1 MSGQRIT
8 VKDIDALVRQGELS
22 GKDVLV
28 ALNTIRD
35 KEYWQRWGLRILL
48 GLAVAHLL
56 FSLSL
61 FIAANWNA
69 ISSFQKLGGLTI
81 AITALAAI
89 AYKRGLDDLW
99 AHIAIIAAQSLV
111 GLWLVVFSQIYQTGA
126 DNYQLYLSWAL
137 LILPWTLMARA
148 QASWV
153 LFLTILTIG
162 FWLYSYQH
170 LAINGLAPI
179 SLTTGLITLLLTG
192 ILSIGEGLRERQHH
206 WLDAHWGRLLLLA
219 AIIIHAE
226 YATIYLLVLDN
237 LGGMTRIALPAMA
250 LTYLT
255 ALYWLGRRGLP
266 FFGLILL
273 SWAIFVGAHGIW
285 LIAKLETDWIVFS
298 FSALFVIALTAIV
311 ARAFNQVQQRRRP
324 S

>member
-1 MSGQRIT
+1 MSDQRIT
-8 VKDIDALVRQGELS
+8 VKDIDALVRQGALS
-22 GKDVLV
+22 GKDIII
-28 ALNTIRD
+28 ALKAIRD
-35 KEYWQRWGLRILL
+35 KEYWQRWGSRILL
-48 GLAVAHLL
+48 GLAIAHLL
-56 FSLSL
+56 LGLSL

-69 ISSFQKLGGLTI
+69 IGPFQKLGGLAI
-81 AITALAAI
+81 AIIAFAAI
-89 AYKRGLDDLW
+89 AHKRGFDDLW
-99 AHIAIIAAQSLV
+99 ARHVIFAAQSLI

-137 LILPWTLMARA
+137 LILPWTLMVGA
-148 QASWV
+148 QTSWV

-162 FWLYSYQH
+162 LWLYSHQH
-170 LAINGLAPI
+170 LAINGLAST

-206 WLDAHWGRLLLLA
+206 WLDARWGRLLLLA
-219 AIIIHAE
+219 AVIIHAE
-226 YATIYLLVLDN
+226 YATIYLLILDN
-237 LGGMTRIALPAMA
+237 LGGMTRIALPAVA

-255 ALYWLGRRGLP
+255 VLYWLGRRGLP

-298 FSALFVIALTAIV
+298 LSALLVIALTAVV
-311 ARAFNQVQQRRRP
+311 ARAFNQVQQRRR
-324 S
+324 SS